1 MANFDNSAAKLQS
14 IRDAANLLQL
24 FRALYSQA
32 KLIQTALTL
41 YQANTDPVF
50 NAAVNALF
58 STSERSELNT
68 MAQQINT
75 LVTDWETNHIGALN
89 S

>member
-1 MANFDNSAAKLQS
+1 MANFDTSTQKLQS
-14 IRDAANLLQL
+14 VREAANLLQL

-32 KLIQTALTL
+32 KLIQSALQL
-41 YQANTDPVF
+41 YQANTDPAF

-58 STSERSELNT
+58 TASERSELST

-75 LVTDWETNHIGALN
+75 LVTDWETNHIGALG
-89 S
+89 